1 MNTMFLILAWRNIW
15 RNKKRALITI
25 ASITASLFFV
35 LFLRQMQFWT
45 YDFNIRN
52 SVSGSVGYIQITDSA
67 YVDEKIIDNTI
78 FVDQIDLQAL
88 QDLEGVS
95 GAYARFQSGALVS
108 TGIKSRFAGI
118 SGINPKTDTKLLKL
132 DRKLRKGNLIDT
144 DDKAIMITESMAD
157 YYQIS
162 VGDSLV
168 LMGQGYQG
176 YTAAG
181 IYPVKGILHF
191 PVGDLSN
198 MVFMSLKEAQYMHV
212 AEGRFT
218 HVMVDLE
225 DSNTL
230 QSSLQKVQEVVDDP
244 LLKVRTWEEVLPGLK
259 QGFEMDA
266 NSGLII
272 SGILYMIVGF
282 GIFGTIVMLY
292 NERKFEFG
300 VLTAIGT
307 NRFDLLFITLT
318 ELLILTGI
326 GIITGN
332 VLSLPLLFYLN
343 SNPIQLG
350 GDAAQA
356 IIEQG
361 FEPYLGTGLFLDV
374 FLANSLAVFG
384 IACFVSLYMVFKI
397 LKINALKSMKQ

>member
-1 MNTMFLILAWRNIW
+1 MKKLFLVLAWRNIW

-25 ASITASLFFV
+25 SSIAASLFFV

-52 SVSGSVGYIQITDSA
+52 SVSGTVGYIQITDSS
-67 YVDEKIIDNTI
+67 YTKEKIIDNTI
-78 FVDQIDLQAL
+78 LSEQVNIKAL
-88 QDLEGVS
+88 NSIEGVT
-95 GAYARFQSGALVS
+95 GAYPRFQSGALVS
-108 TGIKSRFAGI
+108 TGLKSRFAGV
-118 SGINPKTDTKLLKL
+118 SGINPETDNKLLKL
-132 DRKLRKGNLIDT
+132 DRKLRKGSLIEEN
-144 DDKAIMITESMAD
+144 DKAIMITERMAD
-157 YYQIS
+157 YYKVSI
-162 VGDSLV
+162 GDSLV

-198 MVFMSLKEAQYMHV
+198 MVFMPITEAQYMFV
-212 AEGRFT
+212 ADDRFT
-218 HVMVDLE
+218 HVLIDLDE
-225 DSNTL
+225 NT
-230 QSSLQKVQEVVDDP
+230 SLQDGLNKVQAQIKDP
-244 LLKVRTWEEVLPGLK
+244 GLVTRTWEDELPGLK

-292 NERKFEFG
+292 NERKYEFG

-307 NRFDLLFITLT
+307 NRFDLLFITLI
-318 ELLILTGI
+318 ELLILTTI
-326 GIITGN
+326 GIIVGN
-332 VLSLPLLFYLN
+332 IATLPLLYYLN
-343 SNPIQLG
+343 INPIQLG
-350 GDAAQA
+350 GDAAKA

-374 FLANSLAVFG
+374 FVMNSLAILS
-384 IACFVSLYMVFKI
+384 IAAFVSLYMVFKI